1 MSRFLKEAFSRL
13 KCYVPGEQYQDRRY
27 IKLNT
32 NESPYPPS
40 PLTVL
45 RAGEAAKDLQL
56 YSDPASAGLR
66 KAIAGLHGVGPE
78 NVIVSNG
85 SDEALNFAFL
95 AFGDEKHPF
104 AFPDVTYG
112 FYRVLCDVNAIP
124 YVTLPLAEDFTVR
137 SGDYMTPGVHA
148 VIANPNAPTGIA
160 MPAAEVEKIARADRE
175 RVVIVD
181 EAYADFS
188 DENCLSLAMKYD
200 NVLVVRTFSKSR
212 SMAGARLGYAVG
224 NEKLIEDLN
233 KVKDS
238 IDPYNVNRMT
248 SAAGIAAIEDNDYY
262 MANCERIR
270 RTRARTAAGLEAL
283 GFTVLKSS
291 TNFVFARH
299 REIGGERIYRLL
311 KENGVLVRHFDGE
324 RIRDFNRITIGS
336 DEQMD
341 RFFTVLRDVLKKE
354 QKGGD

>member
-1 MSRFLKEAFSRL
+1 MKKQLFLLGLALLFGFSSFADECWSEPFRFDGSEITETPILLQPTDSIAYSSALAQGESRS
-13 KCYVPGEQYQDRRY
+13 
-27 IKLNT
+27 
-32 NESPYPPS
+32 
-40 PLTVL
+40 LTIDV
-45 RAGEAAKDLQL
+45 KDV
-56 YSDPASAGLR
+56 SDPS
-66 KAIAGLHGVGPE
+66 
-78 NVIVSNG
+78 
-85 SDEALNFAFL
+85 
-95 AFGDEKHPF
+95 
-104 AFPDVTYG
+104 
-112 FYRVLCDVNAIP
+112 VNA
-124 YVTLPLAEDFTVR
+124 
-137 SGDYMTPGVHA
+137 
-148 VIANPNAPTGIA
+148 VIFNAISQTGI
-160 MPAAEVEKIARADRE
+160 EGTTSWNYL
-175 RVVIVD
+175 D

-341 RFFTVLRDVLKKE
+341 RFFTVLGDVLKKE